1 MVCAG
6 RHCTTHSS
14 IGCNGMA
21 AINRNIDLRLLT
33 IQRAYAELEL
43 LFNRDP
49 NKQAELEAT
58 LQRLQEE
65 ETTLKVSIR
74 LDQANKS

>member
-1 MVCAG
+1 
-6 RHCTTHSS
+6 
-14 IGCNGMA
+14 MA
-21 AINRNIDLRLLT
+21 TINRNIDLRLLT

-43 LFNRDP
+43 LYNRDP
-49 NKQAELEAT
+49 SKQAELEAT